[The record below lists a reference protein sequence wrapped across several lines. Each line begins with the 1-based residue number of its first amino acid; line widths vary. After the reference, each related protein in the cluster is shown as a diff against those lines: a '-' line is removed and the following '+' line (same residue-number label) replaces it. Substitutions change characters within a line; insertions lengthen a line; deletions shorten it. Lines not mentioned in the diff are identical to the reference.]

1 MRGNDKVLE
10 HLSTA
15 LKAEL
20 TAINQYFLHA
30 KMCENWGYFRL
41 GAYYR
46 KESIEEMVHAEK
58 LMNRILFLEGTP
70 NMTDIGPIK
79 VGKNVKAQ
87 LENDLALELDAVKQ
101 LNGAIRV
108 AVDAGDNA
116 SRALFEEILEDEEEH
131 VDYLEGQLHAIGEMG
146 FENYIA
152 QQLHKGEEGEQD

>member
-1 MRGNDKVLE
+1 MQGDAKVIKCLGE
-10 HLSTA
+10 A

-58 LMNRILFLEGTP
+58 LMNRILFLEGLP

-79 VGKNVKAQ
+79 IGKNVKAQ
-87 LENDLALELDAVKQ
+87 FENDLALELDAVHH
-101 LNGAIRV
+101 LNA
-108 AVDAGDNA
+108 AVKTAVEVGDNA
-116 SRALFEEILEDEEEH
+116 SRSLFEEILEDEEEH

-146 FENYIA
+146 IENYLA
-152 QQLHKGEEGEQD
+152 QQLHKGEEDEKD

>member
-1 MRGNDKVLE
+1 MRGNDKVLAD
-10 HLSTA
+10 LSTA

-41 GAYYR
+41 AAYYR

-58 LMNRILFLEGTP
+58 LMNRILFLEGAP
-70 NMTDIGPIK
+70 NMTDLGPIK

-87 LENDLALELDAVKQ
+87 LDSDLALELDAVKH
-101 LNGAIRV
+101 LNGAIKT
-108 AVDAGDNA
+108 ATEFGDNA
-116 SRALFEEILEDEEEH
+116 SRALFEAILKDEEEH

-146 FENYIA
+146 IENYLA
-152 QQLHKGEEGEQD
+152 QQLHQGEEEKD

>member
-1 MRGNDKVLE
+1 MQGNKKILE
-10 HLSTA
+10 FLGTA

-41 GAYYR
+41 AAYYR

-58 LMNRILFLEGTP
+58 LMQRILFLEGSP
-70 NMTDIGPIK
+70 NMTEIGPIN

-87 LENDLALELDAVKQ
+87 LENDLALELAAVKH
-101 LNGAIRV
+101 LNSAIKQ
-108 AVDAGDNA
+108 AVEVGDNA
-116 SRALFEEILEDEEEH
+116 SRALFEEILADEEEH

-146 FENYIA
+146 LENYLS
-152 QQLHKGEEGEQD
+152 QQLHKGEEEKD